1 MGKQKIKPERVN
13 KWDFSNL
20 FCKKKFLWT
29 ISTSGIKYDDT
40 DIEHFENETWSLNI
54 YLSGEGNN
62 DQNYDETD
70 VITVCSN
77 KEDPAEY
84 LFYYTTFIRSLFW
97 KVFILPFLVK
107 TSVNEIFHRHFGYN

>member
-1 MGKQKIKPERVN
+1 
-13 KWDFSNL
+13 
-20 FCKKKFLWT
+20 
-29 ISTSGIKYDDT
+29 
-40 DIEHFENETWSLNI
+40 
-54 YLSGEGNN
+54 
-62 DQNYDETD
+62 